1 MAGVGGDSS
10 CRQLCG
16 GGGHAALP
24 PPLPRHHLVPPALPA
39 QVCTNNVR
47 SHNMQKNYSVT
58 NYHSSCVFLTHFKTN
73 FFVGITITKSP
84 AAARVETNWFWGLA
98 GTSYLLQ

>member
-84 AAARVETNWFWGLA
+84 AASASKQIGFGGWLGPRTV
-98 GTSYLLQ
+98 